1 MKATITSNDKKLE
14 LDMED
19 PFDLGTLAVLLS
31 EQINKKI
38 YGLPNQEDHIDW
50 IKTAIEQLYFVK
62 EVVQEKMY

>member
-31 EQINKKI
+31 EQINNKI